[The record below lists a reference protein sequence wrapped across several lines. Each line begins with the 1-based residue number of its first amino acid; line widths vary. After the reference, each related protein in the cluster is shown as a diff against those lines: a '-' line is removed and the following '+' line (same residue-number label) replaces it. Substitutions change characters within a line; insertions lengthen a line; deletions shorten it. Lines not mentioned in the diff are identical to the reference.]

1 MIVGLTGN
9 LVEVREDA
17 VIIEQGG
24 VAREVLVPPFAINEL
39 ASHRGQTVTLHTV
52 EFLEGNSSTGNLVPR
67 MLGFL
72 HPEDRMFFN
81 RFVNVKGLGPRRA
94 LKALAEPVRRIATWI
109 ESGDT
114 TALTRMPG
122 IGKRGAEMVVATLKG
137 KMDDLALPIEGESK
151 QEPIMLSE
159 AQRDAL
165 EVLVAWGDPRG
176 EAERWLSRAAQL
188 HPGLDSADEW
198 VRSAYRIKTG
208 VEG

>member
-1 MIVGLTGN
+1 MIVGLTGK
-9 LVEVREDA
+9 LIEVREDA
-17 VIIEQGG
+17 VVIEQGG
-24 VAREVLVPPFAINEL
+24 LAREVLVPPFAVGEL
-39 ASHRGQTVTLHTV
+39 AAHRGQTVTLHTV
-52 EFLEGNSSTGNLVPR
+52 EFLEGNATSGNLVPR

-81 RFVNVKGLGPRRA
+81 RFVNVKGLGPRKA

-109 ESGDT
+109 ETGDT

-137 KMDDLALPIEGESK
+137 KMDDLALPVEGETK
-151 QEPIMLSE
+151 AEPIMLSE

-188 HPGLDSADEW
+188 HPDVDSADEW

>member
-9 LVEVREDA
+9 LIEVREDA
-17 VIIEQGG
+17 VVIEQGG
-24 VAREVLVPPFAINEL
+24 IAREVLVPPFAINEL
-39 ASHRGQTVTLHTV
+39 AAHRGQTVTLHTV

-94 LKALAEPVRRIATWI
+94 LKALSEPVRRIATWI

-114 TALTRMPG
+114 VALTRMPG

-137 KMDDLALPIEGESK
+137 KMEDLALPVEGDSK
-151 QEPIMLSE
+151 QDPIKLSE

-165 EVLVAWGDPRG
+165 EVLLAWGDPRG

-188 HPGLDSADEW
+188 HPGLDSAEEW
-198 VRSAYRIKTG
+198 VRSAYRVKTG